1 MKKILSVVLS
11 LLFVGTLFA
20 RDKITIV
27 GSSTVYPFTTVVAE
41 NMVRRVGKLQSL
53 NLLEQVVE

>member
-27 GSSTVYPFTTVVAE
+27 GSSTVYPITTVVAE
-41 NMVRRVGKLQSL
+41 KHGKKG
-53 NLLEQVVE
+53 